1 MARAGWDIFLTKWGI
16 DLDKNRLGFVRFFN
30 GYFKSLHKLILV
42 NLLFAVPA
50 AVFITAVTLI
60 NSATGLNNGFLGLL
74 PIVLCFPFLS
84 GVVTV
89 TRNLARGD
97 EDVRV
102 CSQYFKALRENFLRF
117 LIHGVVYYLAYFF
130 CYSSIALYWRLG
142 EQNAFFY
149 IPLGLVIMIAIAAL
163 FTAYNVPT
171 MTVTFDLSLRN
182 IYKNSALMSFGEI
195 KNNFFVTI
203 GLFLTFLMTATFY
216 IVIPDLLVRNIV
228 VLAFIAVFVPSTVF
242 FVINFYCFKDMAT
255 MISST
260 GAEDA
265 GIRDENKKPEDD
277 EPLDF
282 SALDLDERKDD
293 DEYLFFN
300 GKMMKRKTLRKM
312 KEEQEKKEP

>member
-1 MARAGWDIFLTKWGI
+1 MAETTHTIVGTERAWAGRVKTA
-16 DLDKNRLGFVRFFN
+16 
-30 GYFKSLHKLILV
+30 
-42 NLLFAVPA
+42 FAVCTLAA
-50 AVFITAVTLI
+50 AVFTALAWPL
-60 NSATGLNNGFLGLL
+60 S
-74 PIVLCFPFLS
+74 PI
-84 GVVTV
+84 G
-89 TRNLARGD
+89 
-97 EDVRV
+97 
-102 CSQYFKALRENFLRF
+102 
-117 LIHGVVYYLAYFF
+117 
-130 CYSSIALYWRLG
+130 W
-142 EQNAFFY
+142 
-149 IPLGLVIMIAIAAL
+149 
-163 FTAYNVPT
+163 
-171 MTVTFDLSLRN
+171 
-182 IYKNSALMSFGEI
+182 
-195 KNNFFVTI
+195 
-203 GLFLTFLMTATFY
+203 
-216 IVIPDLLVRNIV
+216 